1 MFVFFKK
8 WNMQIEGFKNEH

>member
-1 MFVFFKK
+1 MLVFFKK